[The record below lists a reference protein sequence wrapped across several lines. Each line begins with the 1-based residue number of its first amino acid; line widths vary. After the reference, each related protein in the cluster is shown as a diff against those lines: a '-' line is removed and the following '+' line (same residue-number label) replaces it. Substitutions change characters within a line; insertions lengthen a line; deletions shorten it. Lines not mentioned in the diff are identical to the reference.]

1 VIEDVEKL
9 CVSCLH
15 YINGVKH
22 KKMENQKRLFVG
34 GIAYA
39 TSEDALSQAF
49 AKAGAVV
56 SARIIKDR
64 ETGRSKGFGF
74 VEMET
79 EEMAQAAIDMW
90 NGKDLDGRELI
101 VNIARAEERR
111 PSNGGGE
118 RREWRR

>member
-1 VIEDVEKL
+1 
-9 CVSCLH
+9 
-15 YINGVKH
+15 
-22 KKMENQKRLFVG
+22 METENNKRLFVG

-39 TSEDALSQAF
+39 TSEEAITEAF
-49 AKAGAVV
+49 AQAGTVV

-79 EEMAQAAIDMW
+79 PEQAEAAIDMW

-111 PSNGGGE
+111 PSTGGGNS
-118 RREWRR
+118 EWRR

>member
-1 VIEDVEKL
+1 MNE
-9 CVSCLH
+9 
-15 YINGVKH
+15 
-22 KKMENQKRLFVG
+22 KRLFVG

-39 TSEDALSQAF
+39 TSEEALQDAF
-49 AKAGAVV
+49 AQAGKVV
-56 SARIIKDR
+56 SARIIKER

-74 VEMET
+74 VEMESD
-79 EEMAQAAIDMW
+79 EMAQAAIDLW

-111 PSNGGGE
+111 PSTGGFGGDRGGD

>member
-1 VIEDVEKL
+1 
-9 CVSCLH
+9 
-15 YINGVKH
+15 
-22 KKMENQKRLFVG
+22 MENQKRLFVG

-39 TSEDALSQAF
+39 TSEEAMSQAF
-49 AKAGAVV
+49 AQAGTVV

-79 EEMAQAAIDMW
+79 EAMAQAAIDMF
-90 NGKDLDGRELI
+90 NDKELDGRKLI

-111 PSNGGGE
+111 PSNDRNGGN
-118 RREWRR
+118 REWNR

>member
-1 VIEDVEKL
+1 
-9 CVSCLH
+9 
-15 YINGVKH
+15 
-22 KKMENQKRLFVG
+22 MEQENNKRLFVG
-34 GIAYA
+34 GIAYK
-39 TSEDALSQAF
+39 TSEEDLSSAF
-49 AKAGAVV
+49 AQAGTVV
-56 SARIIKDR
+56 SARIIKER

-79 EEMAQAAIDMW
+79 AEQAEAAIDAW
-90 NGKDLDGRELI
+90 NGKELDGRELI